1 MKTDDGVII
10 EATIEELRDLWL
22 RDEYYKEI
30 SFFEFVERCKA
41 QGTKII

>member
-10 EATIEELRDLWL
+10 EAIEELRDLWL
-22 RDEYYKEI
+22 RDEYYREI